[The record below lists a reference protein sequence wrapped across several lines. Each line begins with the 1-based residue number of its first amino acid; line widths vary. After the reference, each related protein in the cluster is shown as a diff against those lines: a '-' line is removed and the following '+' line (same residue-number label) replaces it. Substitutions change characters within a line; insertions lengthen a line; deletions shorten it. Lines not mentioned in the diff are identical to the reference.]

1 MVRDNDDLAGLE
13 LVRDKKIRQLIES
26 ANETG
31 TQEYKKEVAKGATK
45 RIKKNKRK
53 VKNSPKRSDAK
64 RRWMAG
70 GAVLGIGIGGAA
82 GYTIAEIPAYIEE
95 AFESSLEAVKVEI
108 AEKCGVKPEEVTILG
123 VTELDQRSGGEYTT
137 YTLYVKNEIF
147 EYKSFRSN
155 QSGEKRVIKDE
166 IQSNEVLDAIAT
178 VVAADGGNVF
188 DAMKANKLRKEIE
201 SGKIDLNMVLHE
213 RTNKALDD
221 AGIER

>member
-1 MVRDNDDLAGLE
+1 M
-13 LVRDKKIRQLIES
+13 
-26 ANETG
+26 
-31 TQEYKKEVAKGATK
+31 
-45 RIKKNKRK
+45 
-53 VKNSPKRSDAK
+53 
-64 RRWMAG
+64 
-70 GAVLGIGIGGAA
+70 
-82 GYTIAEIPAYIEE
+82 
-95 AFESSLEAVKVEI
+95 
-108 AEKCGVKPEEVTILG
+108 
-123 VTELDQRSGGEYTT
+123 
-137 YTLYVKNEIF
+137 YVKNEIF